1 MSNKTLL
8 IVERSENKL
17 NLISEGE
24 DKYVLE
30 GTFTEIGVKNNNNRI
45 YDEKEILPHVNELK
59 KQCENNKLLGELDHP
74 KSFDISLKNASHVI
88 ESIDYDPSTKKVTG
102 RIRLLNTDAGKNAR
116 ALVDAGVPLHI
127 SSRAA
132 GVVESN
138 GHVKIKKM
146 FTYDLVANPGFSNA
160 ELKRVNE
167 SYGFDAEDDNIGL
180 FEVPDFW
187 TFASNKIA
195 ENKENALEPENKKI
209 NEMDAKKYISVED
222 FNEYTKIIK
231 NEFENLKTSVQ
242 EASSNKEDK
251 SLNEGLVK
259 YAESIA
265 KKVNSIQE
273 HIGRLTENVDG
284 LVSHNDYIIE
294 NLEKV
299 KNYAELVGEKT
310 NVGINYS
317 EQLAESMDHLIE
329 YTKMVAEKTNES
341 INYTQYLGEKTSSL
355 IDFSNY
361 LSEETSNRWGYQ
373 THINEQL
380 DKVISHNDYI
390 VEGVDSVVKYSEYLK
405 ENTENLSNYLNFVVE
420 QINEGASIEEIKKS
434 TDIITEKAKEIKQI
448 SESLTVD
455 NNDDFKSDITNQL
468 NAILESA
475 KTEKEN
481 EVDKKYHFFQFLGE
495 AKRRE
500 FDSLNTETQEKIV
513 NAFQT
518 NRYYGTADAN
528 KIWEGCFV
536 QDTKRADWLLQM
548 PTRYLA
554 SWNTLTESQKNAIKA
569 QASTRLLETQYQ
581 IDNFWATRD
590 LREVKADLINESLNA
605 PINESSDYKT
615 PDTYMDAV
623 KAGFRQR
630 FKK

>member
-195 ENKENALEPENKKI
+195 ENKENTLEPENKKI

-361 LSEETSNRWGYQ
+361 LAEETSNRWGYQ

-420 QINEGASIEEIKKS
+420 QINEGASVEDIKKS

-475 KTEKEN
+475 KTEKET
-481 EVDKKYHFFQFLGE
+481 ETDKKYHFFQFLGE

-500 FDSLNTETQEKIV
+500 FDSLNAETQEKIV

-518 NRYYGTADAN
+518 NRYYGTVDAN

-536 QDTKRADWLLQM
+536 QPAKRADWLLQM
-548 PTRYLA
+548 PSRYLA
-554 SWNTLTESQKNAIKA
+554 SWNTLTESQKNSIKA
-569 QASTRLLETQYQ
+569 QASTKLLESQYQ

-590 LREVKADLINESLNA
+590 LRDVKVDLINENLNA
-605 PINESSDYKT
+605 PIDESSDYKT
-615 PDTYMDAV
+615 PDTYMDSV
-623 KAGFRQR
+623 RAGFRQR